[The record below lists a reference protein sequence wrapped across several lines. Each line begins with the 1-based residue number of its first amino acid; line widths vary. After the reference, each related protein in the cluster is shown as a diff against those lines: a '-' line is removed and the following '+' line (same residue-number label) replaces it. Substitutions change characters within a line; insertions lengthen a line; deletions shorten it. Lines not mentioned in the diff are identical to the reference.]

1 MQNDLI
7 FTRFNCILLLDIL
20 QRSELLKVKN
30 FIFSKIDLNN
40 KKLSKGH
47 KKLVQYITEN
57 YDKAAFMT
65 ASKLGEKVGVS
76 ESTVVRFATEMGFKG
91 YPELQK
97 ELQQLIKSKLTAV
110 QRMEVSSS
118 LIGGE
123 GEAVKKVL
131 TGDIELIRDTLESVS
146 EEEFAKAVSTI
157 NSAKKIYILGVRSSA
172 ALAKFLYFYFKPV
185 FDNVTVVDTSSGSE
199 MFEQMFRI
207 SKDDVCIAISF
218 PRYSKQT
225 INALRFSSDRGTKI
239 IAITDSEESPIAEF
253 ADILLVA
260 KSDMVSVVDSLVAPL
275 SLINAL
281 IVAVTFSR
289 RDEVYNNFNELES
302 IWDVYQV
309 YDKSDGDSNE

>member
-1 MQNDLI
+1 ML
-7 FTRFNCILLLDIL
+7 R
-20 QRSELLKVKN
+20 VKN
-30 FIFSKIDLNN
+30 FILSKVDIKD

-47 KKLVQYITEN
+47 KKLAQYITEN

-97 ELQQLIKSKLTAV
+97 ELQQMIKSKLTAV
-110 QRMEVSSS
+110 QRMEVSST
-118 LIGGE
+118 LIGE
-123 GEAVKKVL
+123 QDAIKKVL
-131 TGDIELIRDTLESVS
+131 NGDIELIRDTLEHISA
-146 EEEFAKAVSTI
+146 EEFAKAVETI
-157 NSAKKIYILGVRSSA
+157 NKAKRIYILGVRSSA
-172 ALAKFLYFYFKPV
+172 ALASFLYFYFNLV
-185 FDNVTVVDTSSGSE
+185 FENVVLVDTSSGSE

-207 SKDDVCIAISF
+207 SEDDVCVAISF

-225 INALRFSSDRGTKI
+225 INALRFINDRGTKI
-239 IAITDSEESPIAEF
+239 IAITDSKDSPIAEY
-253 ADILLVA
+253 ADNLLVA

-289 RDEVYNNFNELES
+289 RDEVYNNFNKLES
-302 IWDVYQV
+302 IWDEYQV
-309 YDKSDGDSNE
+309 YDKTDGAENE